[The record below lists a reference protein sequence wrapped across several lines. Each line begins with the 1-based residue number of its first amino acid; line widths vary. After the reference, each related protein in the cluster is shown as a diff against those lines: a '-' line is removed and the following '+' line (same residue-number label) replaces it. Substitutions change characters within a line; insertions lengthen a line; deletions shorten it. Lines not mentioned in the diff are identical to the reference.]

1 MEYYLVL
8 AFGVLIPFGALA
20 LLFVR
25 RVVIARKGGTI
36 DMSLRVSQR
45 YPDRGWAPGLAR
57 FVGDDLQWY
66 RIFSFSP
73 WPRTVLNRHDL
84 VVASRR
90 EPNQPELLALAADSV
105 VMQCKTRAVTVDVAM
120 NSSALA
126 GFLSWLEAAPPS
138 YP

>member
-1 MEYYLVL
+1 MEIYLVIG
-8 AFGVLIPFGALA
+8 FGVLVPFGALA
-20 LLFVR
+20 LLFAR

-57 FVGDDLQWY
+57 FVGDDLRWY
-66 RIFSFSP
+66 RIFSFSLR
-73 WPRTVLNRHDL
+73 PRTVLNRHHL

-90 EPNQPELLALAADSV
+90 EPHQPELLALATDSV
-105 VMQCKTRAVTVDVAM
+105 VMHCKTRDGAVDVAM

-138 YP
+138 YR

>member
-1 MEYYLVL
+1 MEYYLVIGL
-8 AFGVLIPFGALA
+8 GVLVPFGALM

-25 RVVIARKGGTI
+25 RVVISRKGGTI
-36 DMSLRVSQR
+36 DMSLRVSRR

-73 WPRTVLNRHDL
+73 WPRTVLNRHNL

-90 EPNQPELLALAADSV
+90 EPSQPELLALAADSV
-105 VMQCKTRAVTVDVAM
+105 VMHVKTREAAVDVAM
-120 NSSALA
+120 NTAALA
-126 GFLSWLEAAPPS
+126 GFLSWLESAPPGLR
-138 YP
+138 